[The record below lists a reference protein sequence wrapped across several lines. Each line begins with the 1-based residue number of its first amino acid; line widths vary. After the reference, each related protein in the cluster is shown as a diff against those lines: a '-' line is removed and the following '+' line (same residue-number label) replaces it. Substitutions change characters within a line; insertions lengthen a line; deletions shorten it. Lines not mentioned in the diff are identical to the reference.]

1 MLKTNKCLTV
11 LISQW
16 LQILILPVRE
26 QHLPFLK
33 AEISNLYHAFLISE
47 HRASSY
53 KCWLMKSAIHLDS
66 AIFLKCLLGFFH
78 VSHSQSTH
86 PVRFPI
92 YCAFNNLLIEFL
104 RCRLRSEIQHRRGI
118 FLSQLKQPASDS
130 LFLIFRQ
137 HQHFSNRTEEI
148 TICQN
153 AQAAH
158 QCFAV
163 IGSNIQRFR

>member
-78 VSHSQSTH
+78 VSHRQSTH
-86 PVRFPI
+86 LNRFPI
-92 YCAFNNLLIEFL
+92 YCAFNILLIEFL
-104 RCRLRSEIQHRRGI
+104 NRLSCARKVIKQYDDCILFISFK
-118 FLSQLKQPASDS
+118 FLRLSSDS
-130 LFLIFRQ
+130 TLSGKFSFSITFL
-137 HQHFSNRTEEI
+137 
-148 TICQN
+148 
-153 AQAAH
+153 A
-158 QCFAV
+158 
-163 IGSNIQRFR
+163 

>member
-1 MLKTNKCLTV
+1 MLKTNQCLTV

-86 PVRFPI
+86 LNRFPI
-92 YCAFNNLLIEFL
+92 YCAFNILLIEFL
-104 RCRLRSEIQHRRGI
+104 NRLSCARKVIKQCDDCILLYILQILEVKQRQHTLRQIQFLYH
-118 FLSQLKQPASDS
+118 FLSMISHCMTTLPYIS
-130 LFLIFRQ
+130 
-137 HQHFSNRTEEI
+137 
-148 TICQN
+148 
-153 AQAAH
+153 
-158 QCFAV
+158 
-163 IGSNIQRFR
+163 